1 MTTLDGPSPLLDAL
15 LAALDRGSAH
25 EAADA
30 AWPLLAPRMRSQL
43 GDAGGL
49 ARVLSN
55 TLFSPLLTGAEI
67 TVATIER
74 REGAARALLRVRSRS
89 DPAESITY
97 LLSMSRSRGG
107 DEPGRWRLTGLA
119 RDDLPG

>member
-1 MTTLDGPSPLLDAL
+1 VTTANDPTTLVDAL
-15 LAALDRGSAH
+15 LAALARGSAH
-25 EAADA
+25 DVADA

-43 GDAGGL
+43 GDVGGL

-55 TLFSPLLTGAEI
+55 TLFAPLLSGAEV
-67 TVATIER
+67 TVANLER
-74 REGAARALLRVRSRS
+74 REGAARALLRVRSQS
-89 DPAESITY
+89 DPTESVPY